1 MAEIQKDDFKF
12 PHEAE
17 ETKGKPLDTEAKTA
31 ETEEFAVEIED
42 DTPVEDRQ
50 AKPLPDE
57 IKKELD
63 DDNLMEYSNKVKM
76 RLEQMKKAWHDERR
90 VKEAAEREKE
100 EAIRFAQ
107 QISQENQRLKKQYS
121 AGEKTYIETVQ
132 NAADTELEMAKR
144 VYRDAYD
151 SGDTDRIVEAQ
162 QKLTEASLKQDRA
175 KNFKPSL
182 QIQEDE
188 VQIAQQTTQTQES
201 PKIDPLT
208 AKWLDKNSWYGPDE
222 EMTALALGTHAKL
235 EKEFGKGY
243 IGSEEYFKR
252 IDDTMRKRFP
262 ENFLDELEVET
273 QVGGDKPSQ
282 RNESRSAPVVAP
294 ATRSTA
300 SKRIVL
306 KASQVAIA
314 KKLGLTP
321 EQYAREMQKLE
332 A

>member
-17 ETKGKPLDTEAKTA
+17 DKGKPLDTEAKTA

-121 AGEKTYIETVQ
+121 DGEKTYIETVQ

-182 QIQEDE
+182 QIQEDD

-243 IGSEEYFKR
+243 IGTEEYFKR
-252 IDDTMRKRFP
+252 IDSTMRKRFP
-262 ENFLDELEVET
+262 ENFSDELEVET

>member
-1 MAEIQKDDFKF
+1 MAQMEKEDYKF
-12 PHEAE
+12 PDEQDE
-17 ETKGKPLDTEAKTA
+17 SKGLPLETEAA
-31 ETEEFAVEIED
+31 ADGVEYVIED
-42 DTPVEDRQ
+42 DTPAEDKN

-90 VKEAAEREKE
+90 VKEAAERERE

-107 QISQENQRLKKQYS
+107 QVAQENKKLKSTLSEGEKQYVSTMQS
-121 AGEKTYIETVQ
+121 AAETEV
-132 NAADTELEMAKR
+132 EMAKR
-144 VYRDAYD
+144 AYRDAYD
-151 SGDTDRIVEAQ
+151 SGDPDRIVEAQ
-162 QKLTEASLKQDRA
+162 QKLTEASLKQDKA

-182 QIQEDE
+182 QIQEDD
-188 VQIAQQTTQTQES
+188 VQTYQQTTQTQES

-208 AKWLDKNSWYGPDE
+208 SKWLEKNTWYGPDE

-235 EKEFGKGY
+235 EKQFGKGY

-252 IDDTMRKRFP
+252 IDETMRKRFP
-262 ENFLDELEVET
+262 ENFSEEVETEVET
-273 QVGGDKPSQ
+273 QAGGDKPSQ
-282 RNESRSAPVVAP
+282 RTEAKSAPVVAP

-306 KASQVAIA
+306 KASQVALA